1 MFFRRDQKFY
11 RPVVIE
17 QWMIVVYERQQ
28 RYNMETVNNL
38 IRGFG
43 MACDKVGMYS
53 LAFKL
58 AYVR

>member
-53 LAFKL
+53 LAF
-58 AYVR
+58 